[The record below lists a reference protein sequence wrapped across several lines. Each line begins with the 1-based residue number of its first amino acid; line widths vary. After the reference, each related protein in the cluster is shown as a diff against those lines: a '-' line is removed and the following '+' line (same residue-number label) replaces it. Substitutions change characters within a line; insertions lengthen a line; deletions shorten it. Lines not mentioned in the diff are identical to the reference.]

1 MLDKKAYYRERR
13 RKLTNTREER
23 EQHPVRAF
31 RSFYELT
38 QRQLGRILGVSQ
50 QAVGQWETGECRA
63 PAWVLEALEEQDEYL
78 LRAIE
83 KEKRKRE
90 DIY

>member
-13 RKLTNTREER
+13 RRLTSTREEW

-31 RSFYELT
+31 RRCYELS
-38 QRQLGRILGVSQ
+38 QKQLGRILGVSGS
-50 QAVGQWETGECRA
+50 AVGYWERGVDQTPE
-63 PAWVLEALEEQDEYL
+63 WVLEALEEQDEYL

-83 KEKRKRE
+83 KEKRKHE

>member
-13 RKLTNTREER
+13 RRLKNTPEER
-23 EQHPVRAF
+23 EQHPVRRF
-31 RSFYELT
+31 
-38 QRQLGRILGVSQ
+38 RQLYGLSQIQMGNILGVSGA
-50 QAVGQWETGECRA
+50 AVGFWETGECRT